1 MFSPAILFQQTTAQK
16 FVMISIQHL
25 ELLFYVVTNAKNSLR
40 KGYQGQ
46 HTQPAALTSQTFV
59 NAVKIW
65 MNWWIYKNLLPA
77 AHKGSPQR
85 GALHVWF
92 GCIFY
97 AGCSSW
103 CNPKGICISSSIKKT
118 VWLWMAMINLLW
130 TKGCLESWLSLRVF
144 IYLSL

>member
-59 NAVKIW
+59 NAVKI
-65 MNWWIYKNLLPA
+65 
-77 AHKGSPQR
+77 
-85 GALHVWF
+85 
-92 GCIFY
+92 
-97 AGCSSW
+97 
-103 CNPKGICISSSIKKT
+103 
-118 VWLWMAMINLLW
+118 
-130 TKGCLESWLSLRVF
+130 
-144 IYLSL
+144 